1 MGYNLYIYIYTSQD
15 NAYRFEKDQ
24 VLFFD
29 VQ

>member
-1 MGYNLYIYIYTSQD
+1 MGCDLYIYIYIYQD

-29 VQ
+29 V